1 MRSAQPASYR
11 SLQLISMLLATLQ
24 LSLTIRQHVEL
35 KSYLFLID
43 TDVYAR
49 AITRYLEGGNAYD
62 LSIKPR
68 FVYHPIFLQIFGL
81 AGTHAK
87 DLLLFLYTLSGVLFL
102 NALANRK
109 ETLYPFFL
117 AFCYSGV
124 GFDQLMGGHLT
135 LPLHFLLLTPLIQGL
150 LTSRQLN
157 SYIVLVAIT
166 SLIKPYML
174 AYLLIPVITSFR
186 QSLDWPLTL
195 RNSIFAVFGLGL
207 IIGIDYECNPELTRD
222 FLETL
227 HQQTLVD
234 GDLGQGFF
242 YAFFKLTHN
251 TAWALMLHALA
262 VMLLCGPV
270 LYLLWRD
277 SEQGEDSIIF
287 YLYFFLT
294 MVNPRLKEYDLAAA
308 LIAIFIS
315 WSFIKRNKITDLLL
329 SVAFGVSG
337 LRLVLLFKQHENP
350 MVAISGFAFYATIA
364 ILTMGFLYSLTRETQ
379 TRLRL
384 SKTLGEA

>member
-1 MRSAQPASYR
+1 MRPSQNLTCKG
-11 SLQLISMLLATLQ
+11 LQLITVLLATLQ
-24 LSLTIRQHVEL
+24 LSITMRQHVEF

-174 AYLLIPVITSFR
+174 AYLLIPVITSYR
-186 QSLDWPLTL
+186 QSLGWPLTL
-195 RNSIFAVFGLGL
+195 RNSIFAVLGLGL
-207 IIGIDYECNPELTRD
+207 IIGIDYVWYPELTRD

-251 TAWALMLHALA
+251 TMWALVLHILA
-262 VMLLCGPV
+262 IMLLCGPI
-270 LYLLWRD
+270 LYLFWRN
-277 SEQGEDSIIF
+277 SEQSEYSIIF

-294 MVNPRLKEYDLAAA
+294 MVNPRIKEYDLEAA

-315 WSFIKRNKITDLLL
+315 WSSLNRNKITDLLL

-364 ILTMGFLYSLTRETQ
+364 IMTIGYFYVLKRKNTPI
-379 TRLRL
+379 
-384 SKTLGEA
+384 A